1 MDADI
6 RARRARHKTKSAPK
20 KKPAAKPAT
29 DSADKKLMRAEMLLD
44 ITRELAG
51 TDNLNDVLV
60 KMVEITARETD
71 CERATLFLNDAE
83 TGELYSRVAQGEGSR
98 EIRLL
103 NSKGIAGH
111 VFTTGQGL
119 IIDDAY
125 SDPRFNPDID
135 KQTGFETH
143 SILCAPVRTVKGEI
157 IGVAQVLNKKGG
169 AHFTPRG
176 SVAAGSHDHPGGD
189 GAARQPVH
197 RAHDQAAPDR
207 RWSSWTWW
215 RTSPRKSTCMS
226 CLQKV
231 MREAARML
239 KADRSTLFLNDEK
252 TDELL
257 SRVGSGLD
265 ALQIRLPNH
274 IGIAGAVFT
283 SGQTINI
290 PYAYADLRF
299 NPAFDKQTGY
309 FTRSILCVPVI
320 NKAGKVIGV
329 TQVLNKRGGPFTDED
344 ESRLKAFTA
353 QISIALENAA
363 LFDDV
368 QNMKNY
374 NESMLQSM
382 SNGVI
387 TTQ

>member
-157 IGVAQVLNKKGG
+157 MGVAQALNKRGG
-169 AHFTPRG
+169 AHFTPQDLSLLETMTTQAAMALRG
-176 SVAAGSHDHPGGD
+176 SQFIE
-189 GAARQPVH
+189 RM
-197 RAHDQAAPDR
+197 
-207 RWSSWTWW
+207 
-215 RTSPRKSTCMS
+215 TSC
-226 CLQKV
+226 
-231 MREAARML
+231 A
-239 KADRSTLFLNDEK
+239 
-252 TDELL
+252 
-257 SRVGSGLD
+257 
-265 ALQIRLPNH
+265 
-274 IGIAGAVFT
+274 
-283 SGQTINI
+283 
-290 PYAYADLRF
+290 
-299 NPAFDKQTGY
+299 
-309 FTRSILCVPVI
+309 
-320 NKAGKVIGV
+320 
-329 TQVLNKRGGPFTDED
+329 
-344 ESRLKAFTA
+344 
-353 QISIALENAA
+353 
-363 LFDDV
+363 
-368 QNMKNY
+368 
-374 NESMLQSM
+374 
-382 SNGVI
+382 
-387 TTQ
+387 